1 LLKRIIIIKKFDIQ
15 FEKIL
20 KHWVIITIKLL
31 ILIII
36 AKRRIQTI
44 KTKIATTKIITKSKT
59 TWIRL
64 FKIIV

>member
-1 LLKRIIIIKKFDIQ
+1 LLKRTIIIKKFDIQ